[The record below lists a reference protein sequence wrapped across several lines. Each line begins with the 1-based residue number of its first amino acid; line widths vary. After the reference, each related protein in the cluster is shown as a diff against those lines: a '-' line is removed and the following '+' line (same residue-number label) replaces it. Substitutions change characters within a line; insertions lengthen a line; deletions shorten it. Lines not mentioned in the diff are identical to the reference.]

1 NYPWETPFRVGFS
14 GALLAPARSIF
25 LFDPL
30 LVLTLLGASRAW
42 NHLLPAVKAYLLA
55 VAILLF
61 AYISFYARSTVWSGD
76 FAWADRYVSAATQ
89 LAAFISVPLLL
100 RHRPVWENFCG
111 APACF

>member
-1 NYPWETPFRVGFS
+1 
-14 GALLAPARSIF
+14 
-25 LFDPL
+25 
-30 LVLTLLGASRAW
+30 ASRAW

-61 AYISFYARSTVWSGD
+61 AYISFYARSTIWSGD
-76 FAWADRYVSAATQ
+76 FARGDRYVSTAAQ
-89 LAAFISVPLLL
+89 LATFISVPLRL